1 MLTIGLVL
9 MGLLVLVAVV
19 APLVLGDAAGTL
31 TDDRRQGS
39 SPDHLLGTDE
49 FGRDLLSR
57 ALVATRLT
65 LVLTFSA
72 TAISVVFGVA
82 VGLLVW
88 MLPQRARDFVL
99 TANAVA
105 VAFPALVLALVI
117 AAVLGPGAV
126 SATIAVGVAGIP
138 AFVRL
143 SANMAAPIMVRDYVS
158 TAGLLNVP
166 RPVILLRHVLPNL
179 GEPLLVLSA
188 NSFAVTLTE
197 LSGLSFIGLGVQNP
211 DYDFG
216 RLLADGLPNAYTQ
229 PIQIVG
235 PSLMLVLTG
244 VAAMFIGDGLA
255 ARSNPRLR
263 RLVRGRLSGT
273 LRRADDISRD
283 LADAHA
289 RRAREDAPR
298 EPAAPAEP
306 VLRVR
311 DLRVE
316 TAQGRP
322 LVRGVSFD
330 VAPGEI
336 LGLVGESGSGK
347 SLTAMSAAGLVPDGV
362 NATASV
368 LTAAGHDLLGPV
380 RAAELARDV
389 ALVYQ
394 DPVSTFNPAL
404 RLDGQL
410 TEVPRVHLGMG
421 RRQAR
426 RALAEMFGRLRI
438 SRPESRGAQH
448 PHELSG
454 GMLQRAMI
462 SSALLTEATLII
474 ADEPTTAL
482 DVTVQA
488 EVLRRFVEASE
499 SLGAAVLFISH
510 DLGVVEALCDRVLV
524 MNGGEVVEELTRDR
538 LARGEAEHPYT
549 RSLLAAARY
558 VEPPE
563 PGRAGASVRK
573 ADASGEGVVREDG
586 AAQRGSA
593 LEGAARRD
601 QAREDGPAQWGS
613 AQGEDAVRRDSARQG
628 AAQDD
633 HAAQRDSVRDDG
645 PERPAVEVD
654 GLGVV
659 FGSGASRTDALRDVT
674 FTVPHGRS
682 VGLVGESGSGKSTLA
697 KVLVGLVPIG
707 AGRVVLDGERFDP
720 ATPRRR
726 RDPGLLQL
734 IPQDPFSSLSPRRTA
749 GQALAEAL
757 DPRRADTG
765 RHRDEIGEWFERV
778 GLPASAADRYPH
790 EFSGGQ
796 RQRIAIARA
805 LCVRPRMVIADEI
818 TSALD
823 LSVQAEILELLAR
836 LRAELDL
843 TMLFI
848 SHDLAVVRHVSD
860 DVAVLRSG
868 ELREFGGVEQVFTDP
883 RDEYTRLLLDSVP
896 GAPGFRVRD

>member
-1 MLTIGLVL
+1 MSALASVQTGSTPDGGTGAAPRRRRPGAMLTTGLVL
-9 MGLLVLVAVV
+9 MGLLALTAVL
-19 APLVLGDAAGTL
+19 APLFLGEAAGTL
-31 TDDRRQGS
+31 TDDRRQGAS
-39 SPDHLLGTDE
+39 ADHLLGTDE
-49 FGRDLLSR
+49 FGRDLFAR

-72 TAISVVFGVA
+72 TAISVVVGVTI
-82 VGLLVW
+82 GLLVW
-88 MLPQRARDFVL
+88 MTSPRIRNFVL

-105 VAFPALVLALVI
+105 VAFPALVMALVI
-117 AAVLGPGAV
+117 AAVLGPGAM

-138 AFVRL
+138 AFIRL

-158 TAGLLNVP
+158 TAKLLNVP
-166 RPVILLRHVLPNL
+166 RPVILVRHVLPNL

-211 DYDFG
+211 EYDFG
-216 RLLADGLPNAYTQ
+216 RLLADGLPNVYTQ

-235 PSLMLVLTG
+235 PSVMLVLTG

-263 RLVRGRLSGT
+263 RMVRGRLSGA
-273 LRRADDISRD
+273 LLRADAVSAD
-283 LADAHA
+283 LAAAHK
-289 RRAREDAPR
+289 RALRGGAERE
-298 EPAAPAEP
+298 EAA
-306 VLRVR
+306 LRVR
-311 DLRVE
+311 DLRVV
-316 TAQGRP
+316 TTQGRE
-322 LVRGVSFD
+322 LVKGVSFD

-362 NATASV
+362 NATASEM
-368 LTAAGHDLLGPV
+368 TAAGHDLLGPV
-380 RAAELARDV
+380 RAADLARDV

-394 DPVSTFNPAL
+394 DPVSSFNPAL
-404 RLDGQL
+404 RLESQL
-410 TEVPRVHLGMG
+410 TEVPRVHLRMG
-421 RRQAR
+421 GRQAR
-426 RALAEMFGRLRI
+426 RALAEKFRQLRI
-438 SRPESRGAQH
+438 SKPDSRGRQH

-462 SSALLTEATLII
+462 SSALLTDAKLII

-488 EVLRRFVEASE
+488 EVLRQFVAAGE

-524 MNGGEVVEELTRDR
+524 MNGGEVVEELTRER
-538 LARGEAEHPYT
+538 LARGEVEHPYT
-549 RSLLAAARY
+549 RSLLEAAHY
-558 VEPPE
+558 VEPPADGR
-563 PGRAGASVRK
+563 GRASA
-573 ADASGEGVVREDG
+573 ATTTVRE
-586 AAQRGSA
+586 
-593 LEGAARRD
+593 
-601 QAREDGPAQWGS
+601 PS
-613 AQGEDAVRRDSARQG
+613 AQ
-628 AAQDD
+628 AAP
-633 HAAQRDSVRDDG
+633 A
-645 PERPAVEVD
+645 PPAVEID

-659 FGSGASRTDALRDVT
+659 YGSGANRTQALRDVS
-674 FTVPHGRS
+674 FTVPRSRS

-697 KVLVGLVPIG
+697 KVLVGLAPVSE
-707 AGRVVLDGERFDP
+707 GRVVIDGEAFD
-720 ATPRRR
+720 AGSVRRG

-749 GQALAEAL
+749 GQALAEAM
-757 DPRRADTG
+757 DPRHADT
-765 RHRDEIGEWFERV
+765 RRRRAEIGEWFERV
-778 GLPASAADRYPH
+778 ELPASSADKYPH

-805 LCVRPRMVIADEI
+805 LCVRPRIVIADEI

-823 LSVQAEILELLAR
+823 VSVQVEILELLAQ
-836 LRAELDL
+836 LRGELEL

-860 DVAVLRSG
+860 EVAVLRSG
-868 ELREFGGVEQVFTDP
+868 ELREFGEVEQMFTDP
-883 RDEYTRLLLDSVP
+883 RDEYTRRLLDSVP